1 MVSIKSA
8 RKRGVPLIVVESPD
22 PAATIAAL
30 CKDLNG
36 NLAETPVLCWDSVR
50 ALRGL
55 NEPGNDAANAIG
67 NPEILTNPAEALAQ
81 LAKVPANSLV
91 FVMNANRF
99 WNEPAPAQALWN
111 LRDVYKGNGATL
123 VCLVLATLTMPAE
136 IASDCVVMTEA
147 LPDAASIADIIAS
160 VLKDADMDPAKIA
173 DKDKIA
179 DALLGLPSF
188 AAEQCLA
195 LSLGKDGID
204 RPGLWERKR
213 KMIEQTPG
221 LSVWR
226 GGETFA
232 DIGGYD
238 NAKSFAGDICNG
250 NGAPRAVVFIDEIEK
265 SMAGAGSDSSGTT
278 QDQLRCLLT
287 YMQDKDVAGTIF
299 IGPPGSGKSAVAKAT
314 GNEAGIPTIA
324 LDLGGMKAS
333 LVGQSEARLRQALNV
348 IDAVSQGKALFI
360 ATCNSI
366 GILPPELRRRF
377 SLGTFFFPLPRPADR
392 LAIWKIYRKKLGI
405 AASDKTP
412 PDEGWTGAEI
422 KNCCLIAWRLKRTLA
437 EAAKFVV
444 PVSVSAADT
453 IDRLCKDAHRRYIN
467 AAASGLYEYDKLM
480 TSPVTTGRKIEV

>member
-1 MVSIKSA
+1 MISIKSA
-8 RKRGVPLIVVESPD
+8 RQRGVPLIVVETPD
-22 PAATIAAL
+22 PAATIAVL
-30 CKDLNG
+30 CRDLNG
-36 NLAETPVLCWDSVR
+36 SADTVPILQWDCVR
-50 ALRGL
+50 ALQGL
-55 NEPGNDAANAIG
+55 NDTGQSAAQAIG
-67 NPEILTNPAEALAQ
+67 NPETLTNPAEALAM
-81 LAKVPANSLV
+81 LAKAPANTLV
-91 FVMNANRF
+91 FILNAQSI
-99 WNEPAPAQALWN
+99 WTEPAPAQAIWN
-111 LRDVYKGNGATL
+111 LRDTYKGIGATCVLL
-123 VCLVLATLTMPAE
+123 VPSSAGMPVTLTN
-136 IASDCVVMTEA
+136 DCVVLSET
-147 LPDAASIADIIAS
+147 LPDEPAVLAIIAS
-160 VLKDADMDPAKIA
+160 TCADAGMDAAKVK
-173 DKDKIA
+173 DKDKLA
-179 DALLGLPSF
+179 DALLGLPAF

-195 LSLGKDGID
+195 LSITKDGID

-232 DIGGYD
+232 DVGGYD
-238 NAKSFAGDICNG
+238 NSKDFMRDICKG
-250 NGAPRAVVFIDEIEK
+250 NGQPRAVVFIDEIEK
-265 SMAGAGSDSSGTT
+265 CMAGAGSDSSGTT

-314 GNEAGIPTIA
+314 GNEANIPTIS

-333 LVGQSEARLRQALNV
+333 LVGQSEARLRSALNV

-405 AASDKTP
+405 AEKDKTP

-422 KNCCLIAWRLKRTLA
+422 RNCCLIAWRLKRSLI
-437 EAAKFVV
+437 EASKFIV
-444 PVSVSAADT
+444 PVAVSAADS
-453 IDRLCKDAHRRYIN
+453 IDRLCRDAHRRYIN
-467 AAASGLYEYDKLM
+467 AAASGLYEYDKLI
-480 TSPVTTGRKIEV
+480 TQPVSTGRKIEV